1 MATVLDR
8 VLLDTTLPGANARRL
23 WSAPDVVSH
32 QLIVMTL
39 PRLYLLAE
47 EPEDLDGI
55 KRQIA
60 AGADLQPLLEDDAEV
75 FYLADIQRADL
86 DLLGCLVQLKTTTGP
101 RELRFANS
109 ETADDVFTKLLHR
122 TREQFTLVTNLPS
135 LTERLRTPLGVL
147 AAILLTTTILAVTV
161 NAARDLAPPPGDP
174 EQFSTWQAEWLRTLS
189 RFDWRTICLLGGIAS
204 AWVQL
209 EIHRRW
215 RQLPSVMSLVP
226 RSAAYHAS

>member
-32 QLIVMTL
+32 HLIVMTL
-39 PRLYLLAE
+39 PRVYLLTD
-47 EPEDLDGI
+47 EPEDMAGL

-75 FYLADIQRADL
+75 FFLTDILRADL
-86 DLLGCLVQLKTTTGP
+86 DLLAGRIDLHTTTGP

-122 TREQFTLVTNLPS
+122 TREQFTLITDLPC
-135 LTERLRTPLGVL
+135 LAQRLRTPLGVL

-161 NAARDLAPPPGDP
+161 NAAHDLAPPPGDP
-174 EQFSTWQAEWLRTLS
+174 EQFTTWQADWLRMLS

-226 RSAAYHAS
+226 RSAAHHAS